1 MPSERALPS
10 APTTPDPAD
19 PESSSMA
26 EYCYVMKGLTKTVP
40 GGKEVL
46 SNIWLSFFPGAKIG
60 VIGPNGAGKSTLLK
74 IMAGVDTSF
83 EGEAWPAKGMSV
95 GFLPQEPELDPER
108 SVRDNVL
115 AGLGEVAGLVPRYNE
130 LAAKLGEPL
139 EDDELQR
146 VYEEM
151 ASVQDAIDAADAWD
165 LDRTIEVAMD
175 ALRVPDADDPTT
187 LSGGEKRRAALCRL
201 LLSKPDILLLDE
213 PTNHLDAESVAWLQ
227 RTLKDYAGMVVSITH
242 DRYFLDEVAEWI
254 LELDRGKGYPYQ
266 GNYSGWLE
274 QKRERLRQEEREESA
289 QQRQLAEE
297 ADWVKRSPEGRRTK
311 AKARIQAY
319 ETLLQRERP
328 KQVTK
333 PTIMIPDGPRLGD
346 VVVEADGVL
355 KGFGDKLLYEDL
367 TFSLPPGGIVGIIGP
382 NGAGKTTL
390 FKMIVT
396 AAGQAGLLDG
406 PLEPDEGQLRVGD
419 TVALSYVDQSRAA
432 LDPGR
437 SVFEEITGG
446 VDWVQLGRTEMA
458 SRAYVAA
465 FGFKGGEQ
473 QKEVGKCS
481 GGERNR
487 IHLAKLLQQEANL
500 LLLDEPTNDLDVDTL
515 RSLEEAML
523 DFAGC
528 AVITSHDRWFLDRV
542 ATHILAFEGDSEAT
556 WFPGGYSEY
565 EEDLR
570 RRKGDEALQPH
581 RLKYKPLTRRTA

>member
-1 MPSERALPS
+1 
-10 APTTPDPAD
+10 
-19 PESSSMA
+19 MA

-46 SNIWLSFFPGAKIG
+46 SNIWLSFYPGAKIG

-108 SVRDNVL
+108 SVRENVL
-115 AGLGEVAGLVPRYNE
+115 TGLGEVATLVPRYNE

-139 EDDELQR
+139 DDDELQR

-227 RTLKDYAGMVVSITH
+227 RTLNDYAGMVVSITH

-297 ADWVKRSPEGRRTK
+297 ADWVRRSPEGRRTK

-333 PTIMIPDGPRLGD
+333 PMIMIPDGPRLGN
-346 VVVEADGVL
+346 VVVEAEGVL

-396 AAGQAGLLDG
+396 AAGQAGLLDA

-419 TVALSYVDQSRAA
+419 TVTLSYVDQSRAD

-473 QKEVGKCS
+473 QKEVGSCS

-515 RSLEEAML
+515 RALEAGLES
-523 DFAGC
+523 FPGC
-528 AVITSHDRWFLDRV
+528 AVVISHDRWFLDRI
-542 ATHILAFEGDSEAT
+542 ATHVLAFEGDSQVR
-556 WFPGGYSEY
+556 WFEGNFSEY
-565 EEDLR
+565 EA
-570 RRKGDEALQPH
+570 RRKQELGAAADQPH
-581 RLKYKPLTRRTA
+581 RIKYKKLA

>member
-1 MPSERALPS
+1 M
-10 APTTPDPAD
+10 
-19 PESSSMA
+19 

-46 SNIWLSFFPGAKIG
+46 SNIWLSFLPGAKIG
-60 VIGPNGAGKSTLLK
+60 VIGPNGAGKSTVMR
-74 IMAGVDTSF
+74 IMAGLDQDF
-83 EGEAWPAKGMSV
+83 EGEAWPARGYSV
-95 GFLPQEPELDPER
+95 GYLPQEPELDPDKT
-108 SVRDNVL
+108 VRENVL
-115 AGLGEVAGLVPRYNE
+115 EGLGETAGLVGRFNE
-130 LAAKLGEPL
+130 LTARLAEPMD
-139 EDDELQR
+139 DDEMQK

-151 ASVQDAIDAADAWD
+151 GEVQDAIDAADAWD

-175 ALRVPDADDPTT
+175 ALRVPDTDDVTV

-213 PTNHLDAESVAWLQ
+213 PTNHLDAETVAWLQ
-227 RTLKDYAGMVVSITH
+227 RTLRDYAGMVVAITH

-254 LELDRGKGYPYQ
+254 LELDRGKGYPFQ

-274 QKRERLRQEEREESA
+274 QKRDRLRQEEREESA

-297 ADWVKRSPEGRRTK
+297 AEWVKQSPQGRRAK

-319 ETLLQRERP
+319 ETLLNREKP

-367 TFSLPPGGIVGIIGP
+367 TFTLPPGGIVGVIGP

-390 FKMIVT
+390 FRMIVS
-396 AAGQAGLLDG
+396 QAGHDELIGG
-406 PLEPDEGQLRVGD
+406 PEAPDEGRLRVGE
-419 TVALSYVDQSRAA
+419 TVELSYVDQSRQH
-432 LDPGR
+432 LDSGK

-446 VDWVQLGRTEMA
+446 GDWIQLGRTEMS
-458 SRAYVAA
+458 SRAYAAA

-473 QKEVGKCS
+473 QKDVGRCS

-487 IHLAKLLQQEANL
+487 IHLAKLLQNEANL

-515 RSLEEAML
+515 RSLEEAIL

-542 ATHILAFEGDSEAT
+542 ATHILAFEGDSEVT

-570 RRKGDEALQPH
+570 KRKGEDALNPT
-581 RLKYKPLTRRTA
+581 RLKYKPLTRRTS

>member
-1 MPSERALPS
+1 
-10 APTTPDPAD
+10 
-19 PESSSMA
+19 MA

-46 SNIWLSFFPGAKIG
+46 SNIWLSFYPGAKIG

-74 IMAGVDTSF
+74 IMAGVETEF

-95 GFLPQEPELDPER
+95 GYLPQEPELDPSKTTRE
-108 SVRDNVL
+108 NVL
-115 AGLGEVAGLVPRYNE
+115 EGLGEVAGLVPRYNE

-139 EDDELQR
+139 DDDEMQR
-146 VYEEM
+146 VYEQM
-151 ASVQDAIDAADAWD
+151 ADVQDRIDAADAWD

-175 ALRVPDADDPTT
+175 ALRVPDVDDVTV

-213 PTNHLDAESVAWLQ
+213 PTNHLDAETVAWLQ
-227 RTLKDYAGMVVSITH
+227 RTLKDYQGMVVAITH

-254 LELDRGKGYPYQ
+254 LELDRGKGYPYE

-297 ADWVKRSPEGRRTK
+297 ADWVKQSPQGRRTK

-319 ETLLQRERP
+319 ETLLNRERP

-333 PTIMIPDGPRLGD
+333 PQIMIPDGPRLGD
-346 VVVEADGVL
+346 VVVEADDVL
-355 KGFGDKLLYEDL
+355 KGFGDRLLYEDL
-367 TFSLPPGGIVGIIGP
+367 TFSLPPGGIVGVIGP

-390 FKMIVT
+390 FRMIVT
-396 AAGQAGLLDG
+396 AAGHAELLDA
-406 PLEPDEGQLRVGD
+406 PEEPDEGKLRVGD
-419 TVALSYVDQSRAA
+419 TVALSYVDQSRADLGA
-432 LDPGR
+432 GN

-446 VDWVQLGRTEMA
+446 VDWVQLGKTEMA
-458 SRAYVAA
+458 ARAYVAA

-473 QKEVGKCS
+473 QKDVGDCS

-487 IHLAKLLQQEANL
+487 IHLAKLLQNEANL

-542 ATHILAFEGDSEAT
+542 ATHILAFEGDSEVT

-570 RRKGDEALQPH
+570 ARKGEEALNPT
-581 RLKYKPLTRRTA
+581 RIKYRPLTRRTG

>member
-1 MPSERALPS
+1 
-10 APTTPDPAD
+10 
-19 PESSSMA
+19 MA

-46 SNIWLSFFPGAKIG
+46 SNIWLSFYPGAKIG

-108 SVRDNVL
+108 SVRENVL
-115 AGLGEVAGLVPRYNE
+115 TGLGEVATLVPRYNE

-139 EDDELQR
+139 DDDELQR

-227 RTLKDYAGMVVSITH
+227 RTLNDYAGMVVSITH

-297 ADWVKRSPEGRRTK
+297 ADWVRRSPEGRRTK

-333 PTIMIPDGPRLGD
+333 PMIMIPDGPRLGN
-346 VVVEADGVL
+346 VVVEAEGVL

-396 AAGQAGLLDG
+396 AAGQAGLLDA

-419 TVALSYVDQSRAA
+419 TVTLSYVDQSRAD

-473 QKEVGKCS
+473 QKEVGSCS

-515 RSLEEAML
+515 RALEEAML

-542 ATHILAFEGDSEAT
+542 ATHILAFEGDSEVT

-565 EEDLR
+565 EQDLR

-581 RLKYKPLTRRTA
+581 RLKYRPLTRRTA

>member
-1 MPSERALPS
+1 
-10 APTTPDPAD
+10 
-19 PESSSMA
+19 MA

-139 EDDELQR
+139 DDDEMQR

-151 ASVQDAIDAADAWD
+151 AEVQAAIDAADAWD

-175 ALRVPDADDPTT
+175 ALRVPDADDPAT

-227 RTLKDYAGMVVSITH
+227 RTLKEYAGMVVAITH

-297 ADWVKRSPEGRRTK
+297 AEWVKRSPEGRRTK

-319 ETLLQRERP
+319 ESLLNRQRP

-367 TFSLPPGGIVGIIGP
+367 SFSLPPGGIVGIIGP

-390 FKMIVT
+390 FKMVVT
-396 AAGQAGLLDG
+396 AAGQAGLLDR
-406 PLEPDEGQLRVGD
+406 PEEPDEGSVRVGD
-419 TVALSYVDQSRAA
+419 TVVLSYVDQSRAA
-432 LDPGR
+432 LDPGL
-437 SVFEEITGG
+437 SVFDEITGG

-487 IHLAKLLQQEANL
+487 IHLAKLLQNEANL

-515 RSLEEAML
+515 RALEEAML

-542 ATHILAFEGDSEAT
+542 ATHILAFEGDSEVT

-570 RRKGDEALQPH
+570 RRKGEDALQPH
-581 RLKYKPLTRRTA
+581 RIKYKPLTRRSS